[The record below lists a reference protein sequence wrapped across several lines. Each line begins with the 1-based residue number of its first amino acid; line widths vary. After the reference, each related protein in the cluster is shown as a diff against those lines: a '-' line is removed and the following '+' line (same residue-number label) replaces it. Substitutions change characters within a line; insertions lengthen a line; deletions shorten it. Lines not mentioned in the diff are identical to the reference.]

1 MDSVVLVAEV
11 AASMPSGMMMIK
23 EVPTRTPT
31 PMLDRRRSCDDERD
45 MDKGRAPAMNE
56 LSSIC

>member
-1 MDSVVLVAEV
+1 
-11 AASMPSGMMMIK
+11 MPSGMMMIN

-45 MDKGRAPAMNE
+45 MDNGRAPAMNE
-56 LSSIC
+56 LSRIC